1 MKINI
6 VPLIIILT
14 FVAFAIFILSMVFR
28 SFQSPVDLVSKDYYA
43 QEIKYQT
50 QIEKIKRSEDFQ
62 KKIQFFPTK
71 NTLKIQFP
79 DSLEYTKLKGKA
91 HFFRPSNLELDFSVP
106 FQLENQNLILDKLET
121 LQKGAWIIRLDFEY
135 AGTEYFVEERL
146 EF

>member
-14 FVAFAIFILSMVFR
+14 FAAFAIFILSMVFR

-43 QEIKYQT
+43 QEIKYQN
-50 QIEKIKRSEDFQ
+50 QIEKLKRSEEFQ
-62 KKIQFFPTK
+62 KKIQFFPAK

-79 DSLEYTKLKGKA
+79 DSLEYAKLKGKV

-106 FQLENQNLILDKLET
+106 FQLANQNLVLEKLET
-121 LQKGAWIIRLDFEY
+121 LQKGVWIVRLDFEY
-135 AGTEYFVEERL
+135 ASTEYFVEERL